1 MESECGIQQC
11 HCLDFLQRPTKQTM
25 VLRTISDRTSREPL
39 ASLTN
44 RNYITFKL
52 QLAFLKPDNCQ
63 SIIESLRMLQKID
76 AMLKTAAS
84 KTVAWSRNALFY
96 LKRHF
101 RK

>member
-1 MESECGIQQC
+1 
-11 HCLDFLQRPTKQTM
+11 M

-52 QLAFLKPDNCQ
+52 QLAFLKLDNCQ
-63 SIIESLRMLQKID
+63 SIIESRRMLQKID

>member
-1 MESECGIQQC
+1 
-11 HCLDFLQRPTKQTM
+11 M

-52 QLAFLKPDNCQ
+52 QLAFLKLDNCQ

>member
-1 MESECGIQQC
+1 
-11 HCLDFLQRPTKQTM
+11 M

-52 QLAFLKPDNCQ
+52 QLAFLKLDNCQ

-76 AMLKTAAS
+76 TMLKTAAS
-84 KTVAWSRNALFY
+84 KTVVWSRNALFY

>member
-1 MESECGIQQC
+1 
-11 HCLDFLQRPTKQTM
+11 M

>member
-1 MESECGIQQC
+1 
-11 HCLDFLQRPTKQTM
+11 M

-39 ASLTN
+39 ASVTN

-52 QLAFLKPDNCQ
+52 QLAFLKLDNCQ

-76 AMLKTAAS
+76 AMFKTAAS

>member
-1 MESECGIQQC
+1 
-11 HCLDFLQRPTKQTM
+11 M

-52 QLAFLKPDNCQ
+52 QLAFLKLDNCQ

-84 KTVAWSRNALFY
+84 KTVVWSRNALFY